1 MDEEIRLFTGYLE
14 EIKKLSRNTVMSY
27 HGDLTK
33 MAVYMK
39 EQGITSTAD
48 IRGTTL
54 NAYVLHMEKNGMSA
68 ATISRYIASMKAF
81 FEYLVRER
89 ILDEDPSFF
98 LKPPKVEKKLPGI
111 LTVEEMEHLLE
122 QPSGDNPKGMR
133 DKAMLELLYATGMR
147 VSELVHLEVEDVNL
161 RFGCIICRENGKE
174 RMIPFGGTAGKA
186 LQMYL
191 DKGRNTFLKNEEDHL
206 LFFNCSGAPMSRQ
219 GFWKVLKGY
228 ASRAGIEKDIT
239 PRMFRHSCAAHM
251 AAGGAGL
258 QIIREMLG
266 HTDMAATQ
274 IYAEFQP
281 GITTEYRKAHPRG

>member
-1 MDEEIRLFTGYLE
+1 MDKEIRLFTGYLE
-14 EIKKLSRNTVMSY
+14 EVKKLSRNTVMSY

-39 EQGITSTAD
+39 EQGIISVAD
-48 IRGTTL
+48 IHGTTL

-122 QPSGDNPKGMR
+122 QPSGENPKGMR

-161 RFGCIICRENGKE
+161 RFGWIICRESGKE

-191 DKGRNTFLKNEEDHL
+191 DKGRNTFLKNEDDHL

-251 AAGGAGL
+251 AARGAGL

-274 IYAEFQP
+274 IYAEFQS

>member
-1 MDEEIRLFTGYLE
+1 
-14 EIKKLSRNTVMSY
+14 
-27 HGDLTK
+27 
-33 MAVYMK
+33 
-39 EQGITSTAD
+39 
-48 IRGTTL
+48 
-54 NAYVLHMEKNGMSA
+54 MSA

-89 ILDEDPSFF
+89 VLDEDPSFF

-161 RFGCIICRENGKE
+161 RFGWIICRESGKE

-191 DKGRNTFLKNEEDHL
+191 DKGRNTFLKNEDDHL
-206 LFFNCSGAPMSRQ
+206 LFFNCSGALMSRQ

>member
-27 HGDLTK
+27 HGDLAK

-39 EQGITSTAD
+39 KQGITSTAD

-122 QPSGDNPKGMR
+122 QPSGNNPKGMR

-161 RFGCIICRENGKE
+161 RFGWIICRENGKE

-281 GITTEYRKAHPRG
+281 GIRKEYSKAHPRG